1 MNADA
6 RQPEPLPDGGP
17 AGPPEHGTDE
27 LRFAHEEKDSRYA
40 LYLGENLVSTLE
52 YEDDGATVALTA
64 TFTEPAFR
72 GNGYAADLTD
82 RAVTLLEERGD
93 RSVRAVCP
101 FVVDWF
107 ENHPDRG
114 GILAAA

>member
-6 RQPEPLPDGGP
+6 LQPEPLPDGGP

-27 LRFAHEEKDSRYA
+27 PRFAHEEKDSRYA
-40 LYLGENLVSTLE
+40 LYLGDDLVSTLE
-52 YEDDGATVALTA
+52 YQDDGSTVAFTA

-72 GNGYAADLTD
+72 GNGYAAELTD
-82 RAVTLLEERGD
+82 RAVAVLEERGD

-107 ENHPDRG
+107 ELHPDRG
-114 GILAAA
+114 GILASA

>member
-1 MNADA
+1 V
-6 RQPEPLPDGGP
+6 
-17 AGPPEHGTDE
+17 HGTDE
-27 LRFAHEEKDSRYA
+27 LRSTDELRFTHEETSSRYA
-40 LYLGENLVSTLE
+40 LYLGDNLVSTLE
-52 YEDDGATVALTA
+52 YKDDGSTVAFTA

-72 GNGYAADLTD
+72 GNGYAAELTD
-82 RAVTLLEERGD
+82 RAVTELEERAD

-107 ENHPDRG
+107 ESHPDRG

>member
-1 MNADA
+1 MRSAD
-6 RQPEPLPDGGP
+6 EP
-17 AGPPEHGTDE
+17 
-27 LRFAHEEKDSRYA
+27 RFAHEEESSRYA

-82 RAVTLLEERGD
+82 RAVTLLEQRGD

-107 ENHPDRG
+107 ELHPDRG
-114 GILAAA
+114 GILAAHAAD